1 MRAIGWTGAGVGR
14 EWISCDNISK
24 MIAVVRNV
32 DNWVRFGKV
41 IERYAHVGVY
51 AGSLADVGSS
61 PRKTSAPSS
70 PRPGTMIDQDI
81 EKRETDGA
89 AWGTRTHDPVITNLV
104 VV

>member
-51 AGSLADVGSS
+51 AGVS
-61 PRKTSAPSS
+61 RTSAR
-70 PRPGTMIDQDI
+70 PRERLVPP
-81 EKRETDGA
+81 A
-89 AWGTRTHDPVITNLV
+89 ARDLAR
-104 VV
+104 